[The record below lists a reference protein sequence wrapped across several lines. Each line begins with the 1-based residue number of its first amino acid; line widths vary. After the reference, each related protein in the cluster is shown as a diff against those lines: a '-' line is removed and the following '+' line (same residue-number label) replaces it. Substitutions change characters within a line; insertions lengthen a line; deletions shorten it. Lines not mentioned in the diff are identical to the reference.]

1 MPRFSKELPEKYYLD
16 HFNEFIDFITKQC
29 GHLLDQTHQEFVTC
43 YLQLCHDTQCM
54 FVRVINRKGRFITQ
68 DKMIYHEITD
78 CPSQL
83 STLQKVALLRPL
95 NSEDIQ
101 GWLPQLTKLQLV
113 DILQQ
118 YAVSNIKKSAA
129 KAILLEQLT
138 LFCSIEQCLTS
149 RVAQQVLVKNFE
161 PCLAYLLFLFFG
173 NTSSKLDK
181 FSMRDLGV
189 LTTRKGN
196 SEPSSRFNH
205 FEQAQCVFYYSTKLA
220 QLKANA
226 LNVQEYL
233 STYKKPDEHPSAHNN
248 CAQSNQ
254 VRGEYFYLLGKQLL
268 VHNNSLAMEYLRAS
282 CHPKAQQ
289 RWLRELFKQ
298 GEKDRVKY
306 ELEQIIDNS
315 LDDGL
320 LLFAEDFYQ
329 RKFHQVKVSELTQ
342 KLREESYDL
351 AIDQIHKDQ
360 VEKGVKQYYQRL
372 GASAFRTENRLF
384 NALFALTFWEEL
396 FNHADAV
403 ATEFDRRPKVVK
415 ENAIYHHLEHEVE
428 QRLLMFFEPKR
439 ARAYLTKI
447 ATRYYGQ
454 PNGMFRWN
462 TKMMQVITHFI
473 AKAPVEAV
481 IQHLRA
487 MAKNFH
493 GLSDGY
499 PDLMIIENGQLR
511 FEEVKAPGDVIRPNQ
526 FVTMNAL
533 QVAGFDVRVCRVDW
547 IVDPMQPYVIVDV
560 ETTGGKQPHHRIT
573 EVGAVKMINGEV
585 VDTWSSL
592 INPQRHIS
600 KFITQLTGISNDMVK
615 DAPVFSEVADN
626 LSQFTENCVFVAH
639 NVNFDYG
646 FIKQEYQRLDRNFS
660 MAKLCTVREM
670 RKAYPGLHSYSL
682 GNLCETYNIS
692 LANHHRALCDAE
704 AAAELL
710 KMILHQ
716 QQKKS

>member
-16 HFNEFIDFITKQC
+16 HFNEFIDFITQQC
-29 GHLLDQTHQEFVTC
+29 GHLLDQEHQEFVKC
-43 YLQLCHDTQCM
+43 YQQLCHDTQCM
-54 FVRVINRKGRFITQ
+54 FVRVINRQGCFITQ

-78 CPSQL
+78 CPRQL
-83 STLQKVALLRPL
+83 GALQKVALLRRL
-95 NSEDIQ
+95 HSEDIQ

-118 YAVSNIKKSAA
+118 YAVSSIKRSAA
-129 KAILLEQLT
+129 KSILLEQLT
-138 LFCSIEQCLTS
+138 ISCSIEQCLTS
-149 RVAQQVLVKNFE
+149 NVAQNVLVKNFE

-189 LTTRKGN
+189 LTTRSGK
-196 SEPSSRFNH
+196 SQKSARFSN
-205 FEQAQCVFYYSTKLA
+205 FEQAQCVFYYSAKLA

-233 STYKKPDEHPSAHNN
+233 ITHKNPEDHPEVPDN
-248 CAQSNQ
+248 CAQSIQ
-254 VRGEYFYLLGKQLL
+254 LKGEYFYLLGKQLL
-268 VHNNSLAMEYLRAS
+268 DHKNALAMEYLRAS
-282 CHPKAQQ
+282 THPKAQQ
-289 RWLRELFKQ
+289 KWLRELFKQ

-306 ELEQIIDNS
+306 ELEQVIDNS

-329 RKFHQVKVSELTQ
+329 RKFHQVKVSKLTQ

-351 AIDQIHKDQ
+351 GIDQIHKDQ

-372 GASAFRTENRLF
+372 GASAYRTENRLF
-384 NALFALTFWEEL
+384 NALFGLTFWEEL
-396 FNHADAV
+396 FNHVDAV

-415 ENAIYHHLEHEVE
+415 ENTVYLELEHAIER
-428 QRLLMFFEPKR
+428 RLLIFLEPKR
-439 ARAYLTKI
+439 AAAYLTKI
-447 ATRYYGQ
+447 ATQYYGQ

-462 TKMMQVITHFI
+462 TKMIQVITDFLVN
-473 AKAPVEAV
+473 APVVAV

-487 MAKNFH
+487 MAKNYH
-493 GLSDGY
+493 GLNDGY
-499 PDLMIIENGQLR
+499 PDLVIIEKGQLR

-533 QVAGFDVRVCRVDW
+533 QDAGFDVRVCKVDW

-560 ETTGGKQPHHRIT
+560 ETTGGKQPQHRIT
-573 EVGAVKMINGEV
+573 EIGAVKMINGEI
-585 VDTWSSL
+585 VDKWSSL

-615 DAPVFSEVADN
+615 DAPLFSEVADN
-626 LSQFTENCVFVAH
+626 LGQFMENSVFVAH

-670 RKAYPGLHSYSL
+670 RKCYPGLHSYSL
-682 GNLCETYNIS
+682 GNLCETYNIA
-692 LANHHRALCDAE
+692 LENHHRALCDAE

-710 KMILHQ
+710 KMIHQ
-716 QQKKS
+716 QQML